1 LNNFILASKEKS
13 LLDLEENINGN
24 EEEKEENED

>member
-13 LLDLEENINGN
+13 LLDLEENMNGN